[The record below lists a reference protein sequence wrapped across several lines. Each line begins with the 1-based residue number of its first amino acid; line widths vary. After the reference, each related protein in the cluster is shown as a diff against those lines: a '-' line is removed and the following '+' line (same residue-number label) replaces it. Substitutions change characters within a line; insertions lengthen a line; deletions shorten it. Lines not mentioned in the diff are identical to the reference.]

1 LVVVNPEE
9 VKVVIEPLE
18 TDGVEVEMPPEIV
31 ESEGDMVVIE
41 PLRVVKCPPDEKVDG
56 A

>member
-1 LVVVNPEE
+1 VVVNPEL
-9 VKVVIEPLE
+9 KVVIEPLE
-18 TDGVEVEMPPEIV
+18 TDWVEVEMSPEIV